1 VNLSDIVQFRHSTK
15 AFDSGKKIPADKIAE
30 IEELLRFS
38 PSSINSQP
46 WHFVI
51 AASDDAKQRI
61 AQSTQGA
68 SSYNE
73 PKILNA
79 SHVVVLCARQD
90 FDDAH
95 LQSVIAQ
102 EEKDGRF
109 SGEEARAA
117 QFAGR
122 AHYVNLHRFDRKD
135 TQAWMEK
142 QAYIALGTLLLGAG
156 MLQIDACPIEGF
168 DPAVLDAELGLREKG
183 LTSLVVVPLGYRG
196 EGDFNAK
203 LPKSRLSSDIVIS
216 HV

>member
-1 VNLSDIVQFRHSTK
+1 MSLSEIVKFRHSTK
-15 AFDSGKKIPADKIAE
+15 AFDPSKKIAAEKIAE
-30 IEELLRFS
+30 IETLLRFS

-51 AASDDAKQRI
+51 AATDAAKQQI
-61 AQSTQGA
+61 AKATQGA
-68 SSYNE
+68 SSYNGA
-73 PKILNA
+73 KILNA
-79 SHVVVLCARQD
+79 SHVVVLCARQN

-95 LQSVIAQ
+95 LQSIIAQ
-102 EEKDGRF
+102 EEQDGRF
-109 SGEEARAA
+109 AGEEARAS

-142 QAYIALGTLLLGAG
+142 QVYIALGTLLLGAG

-183 LTSLVVVPLGYRG
+183 LTSLVIVPLGYRG

-216 HV
+216 HM